1 MRTIQLAV
9 VCVAVLVA
17 TAGQVQAGIINSYK
31 MTNVRL
37 SGFGSWGHTYFGSI
51 TPSGSLHD
59 YSGGSG
65 TINDGVIGT
74 GPSNTHFF
82 ETADQSTT
90 TLFLDQIYSQFSEI
104 RLYSF
109 VGNNGIPGNIT
120 SVDVTIGG
128 MTQTIS
134 TTGFGAVSFDF
145 GGTVVAHP
153 NSHELLSLVG
163 TSLEFVTGDSILLSN
178 VQTISPFSVWYSISE
193 ATFVASQS
201 QVVPEPTSFAMF
213 GIGACVMGFRAA
225 RRRRFKKNQIATA

>member
-17 TAGQVQAGIINSYK
+17 TAGQVQAGMITSYK

-51 TPSGSLHD
+51 TPSGSLFD

-74 GPSNTHFF
+74 GHFNTHHFRKD
-82 ETADQSTT
+82 DQSTT
-90 TLFLDQIYSQFSEI
+90 TLVLDQIYSQFSEI

-109 VGNNGIPGNIT
+109 VGNNLIPGNIT

-134 TTGFGAVSFDF
+134 TTGFGGASI
-145 GGTVVAHP
+145 GHL

-163 TSLEFVTGDSILLSN
+163 TPLEFVIGDSILLSN
-178 VQTISPFSVWYSISE
+178 VQTISPNSVWYSISE

-201 QVVPEPTSFAMF
+201 QVVPEPTTFAMF

-225 RRRRFKKNQIATA
+225 RRRRCKKNQIATA